1 MQRKF
6 EEERFR
12 NCQRG
17 IKMIK
22 AEKGLF
28 CSFVVL
34 VFKENE
40 AKKETLLN
48 CDQIE
53 LIKLVVLNVE
63 IIYK

>member
-1 MQRKF
+1 
-6 EEERFR
+6 
-12 NCQRG
+12 
-17 IKMIK
+17 MIK

-34 VFKENE
+34 VFQENE

>member
-1 MQRKF
+1 
-6 EEERFR
+6 
-12 NCQRG
+12 
-17 IKMIK
+17 MIK

-34 VFKENE
+34 VFQENE

-63 IIYK
+63 IIYKWAGKTTYFPCETTVFWR

>member
-1 MQRKF
+1 
-6 EEERFR
+6 
-12 NCQRG
+12 
-17 IKMIK
+17 MIK